1 MFFKYDE
8 DLWGTCTNW
17 TNWGC
22 YRTSSGQEI
31 LPSIM
36 SGNVTSHASIKY
48 WRVNWDQEF
57 KKETGFG
64 QVCKN
69 RIITPSGK
77 KKLCNNNLTLLFVI
91 STFLNSYIG
100 MLPGEKINYD
110 TWSISGEIYI
120 IESKGT
126 CTCFYFMFV
135 PHSLCNI

>member
-100 MLPGEKINYD
+100 MLPGEKINDD

>member
-1 MFFKYDE
+1 MGNLHELNKLGLLQDIIRTRNSSINNVRKC
-8 DLWGTCTNW
+8 DVTCFH
-17 TNWGC
+17 
-22 YRTSSGQEI
+22 QI
-31 LPSIM
+31 L
-36 SGNVTSHASIKY
+36 TC
-48 WRVNWDQEF
+48 QEF

-100 MLPGEKINYD
+100 MLTGEKINYD

>member
-1 MFFKYDE
+1 MYNFNFTVYYLIFQFNLLHGPIKVFFKYDE

-22 YRTSSGQEI
+22 YRTSSGQKI

-91 STFLNSYIG
+91 STFLDSYIG
-100 MLPGEKINYD
+100 
-110 TWSISGEIYI
+110 
-120 IESKGT
+120 
-126 CTCFYFMFV
+126 CFRGKKLITILGQYLVKF
-135 PHSLCNI
+135 I